1 MCIFTQPVISVNNTQ
16 IFARLTSRGTQ
27 YLAYQMNYESRDEN
41 AMILPVPVR
50 RPATEGSLRF
60 IDLKEYESF
69 FSDLN
74 LGFPFRQQLSFGC
87 SGSGPKSVAGLEVFM
102 VGNYIASFVP
112 GLADFDRLSEQFP
125 LPESIWASL
134 PRYKDFGFAVF
145 QLAAGNLK
153 PHPMAFEFESGSSS
167 IFFPTLH
174 IHDGAIHGE
183 EDFDHV
189 LYLQHAGLD
198 GRVYGYRNS
207 ETCDR
212 ATGLIRSE
220 NEAENF
226 CKTEKTKGIV
236 DANLLVHRQIIRGTQ
251 RNQDTEIVVSGD
263 PERRSLN
270 LRPLLSYAPWTLIPA
285 ALVWFLWRRGKVR
298 SATNSASQG
307 SGEVEIGEV
316 SIDAKNDPS

>member
-1 MCIFTQPVISVNNTQ
+1 MCIFSQPVISVNNTQ
-16 IFARLTSRGTQ
+16 IFARLTARGTQ

-50 RPATEGSLRF
+50 RPAKEGSLRF
-60 IDLKEYESF
+60 IDFKDYENF
-69 FSDLN
+69 FSDL
-74 LGFPFRQQLSFGC
+74 LRGFPFRQELSFGC
-87 SGSGPKSVAGLEVFM
+87 SESAPKSAIDLEVFK

-112 GLADFDRLSEQFP
+112 GLTDFDRLSEQFR
-125 LPESIWASL
+125 LPESVWTSL

-153 PHPMAFEFESGSSS
+153 PHPMAFEFESASSS

-183 EDFDHV
+183 EEFDHV
-189 LYLQHAGLD
+189 LYLQHAALD

-220 NEAENF
+220 NEAKNF
-226 CKTEKTKGIV
+226 CKAEKTKGIV
-236 DANLLVHRQIIRGTQ
+236 DGNLLVHRQILRGTR
-251 RNQDTEIVVSGD
+251 RNQDTEMVVSGD
-263 PERRSLN
+263 PERRAIN
-270 LRPLLSYAPWTLIPA
+270 LRPLFQNAPWMLIPA
-285 ALVWFLWRRGKVR
+285 AVAWFFWRRGRVQNR
-298 SATNSASQG
+298 NGRQ
-307 SGEVEIGEV
+307 
-316 SIDAKNDPS
+316 SIE

>member
-1 MCIFTQPVISVNNTQ
+1 MCIFTKPVISVNNTQ
-16 IFARLTSRGTQ
+16 IFARLTSRCTQ

-50 RPATEGSLRF
+50 APAAESSLRF
-60 IDLKEYESF
+60 LDLEPYPELF
-69 FSDLN
+69 RDLER
-74 LGFPFRQQLSFGC
+74 GFPFRPSASIGCGMMLSA
-87 SGSGPKSVAGLEVFM
+87 PKSARNLVVQK

-112 GLADFDRLSEQFP
+112 KLADFDRLSEQFR
-125 LPESIWASL
+125 LPAATWNSL

-153 PHPMAFEFESGSSS
+153 PHPMAFEFESASSS

-174 IHDGAIHGE
+174 IHDGAIHDE

-189 LYLQHAGLD
+189 LYLQHAALD

-207 ETCDR
+207 ETCDP

-220 NEAENF
+220 NEANNF
-226 CKTEKTKGIV
+226 CKTEKAKGIV
-236 DANLLVHRQIIRGTQ
+236 DGNLLVHRQILRGTQ
-251 RNQDTEIVVSGD
+251 RNQDTEMVVSGD

-270 LRPLLSYAPWTLIPA
+270 LRPVLTYVPWMLIPA
-285 ALVWFLWRRGKVR
+285 AVSWFLWRRGRVR
-298 SATNSASQG
+298 KMQDNSDAGVISAN
-307 SGEVEIGEV
+307 
-316 SIDAKNDPS
+316 